1 MTSGSLRGAVA
12 QRRAP
17 TVSTAPMAATKIADT
32 LYAPLALRLCRAHC
46 APRPLSLSAPAAR
59 RRSRARRYR
68 GRPADRHDGDRR
80 DLEPERAVAAP
91 PEQTFEPSELATM
104 PLLER
109 EEITMDVRPP
119 IIFPVGDYAVAS
131 GFGLRAAAC
140 DACST
145 DHRGVDWALGY
156 GTQIKAM
163 ADGVVSEVG
172 TPGGDRRHARAL
184 DDDRP
189 HHRRSAGHEPL
200 RPHGRRFQP
209 ARVGDEVRVGD
220 VIGQLGTSGVTTAP
234 HLHFELHLDG
244 VRSTRCRGC
253 GRWVPRAS
261 QPWTANCRRTQP
273 RSDHSEYPVHS
284 DVHAS
289 Q

>member
-1 MTSGSLRGAVA
+1 
-12 QRRAP
+12 
-17 TVSTAPMAATKIADT
+17 MAATKIADT
-32 LYAPLALRLCRAHC
+32 SMLHSLYVSAVRTAHLDPYRFRHRL
-46 APRPLSLSAPAAR
+46 LVAAAVLVATAAVLPTGMTAIAAT
-59 RRSRARRYR
+59 SS
-68 GRPADRHDGDRR
+68 
-80 DLEPERAVAAP
+80 EERAAAAP

-145 DHRGVDWALGY
+145 DHRGVDWTLGY

-172 TPGGDRRHARAL
+172 TPGGIAGTLGHWMAIDHIIDGQRVTSLYAHMVAGSN
-184 DDDRP
+184 P
-189 HHRRSAGHEPL
+189 HS
-200 RPHGRRFQP
+200 
-209 ARVGDEVRVGD
+209 VGDEVRVGD
-220 VIGQLGTSGVTTAP
+220 VIGQIGTSGVTTAP

-244 VRSTRCRGC
+244 VQVNPLP
-253 GRWVPRAS
+253 WLRAMG
-261 QPWTANCRRTQP
+261 A
-273 RSDHSEYPVHS
+273 VG
-284 DVHAS
+284 
-289 Q
+289 